1 MNRAPD
7 RTAIRRRRVIAA
19 LMIVG
24 AALAIFAVVVSAG
37 VQSNSRPSAQGR
49 LPNNPGA
56 ESGAAKRTLAR
67 GSYRGSVP
75 ILMYH
80 VIKAPAPGVAYPE
93 LWAPPATF
101 RATIAALAQ
110 AGYRGVTMAQ
120 VWAAWHGGEGLPVK
134 PIVIS
139 FDDGYLS
146 HFVTARPILKQ
157 VGWPGVL
164 NLEGKNIGPGG
175 LTISQVNG
183 LISDRWEIGA
193 HSMTHPDLTAVSST
207 QLQREVAGS
216 RALLERVFQVPVTTF
231 CYPAGKNDASVRAAV
246 KAAGYSNA
254 TTVAPGV
261 AAPTDRRLVRLISV
275 TAAPSGRFSRY
286 SAPADVNHYSS
297 HASRQRR
304 SRQRRSSP

>member
-7 RTAIRRRRVIAA
+7 KTAIRRRRAIAA

-24 AALAIFAVVVSAG
+24 AALAIFAVVVSSGALNEE
-37 VQSNSRPSAQGR
+37 NSGPSAQGR

-56 ESGAAKRTLAR
+56 ESGAAKRALAT
-67 GSYRGSVP
+67 GSYRGPVP

-80 VIKAPAPGVAYPE
+80 VIKSPAPGVAYPE
-93 LWAPPATF
+93 LWTPPDRF
-101 RATIAALAQ
+101 RGTITALYR
-110 AGYRGVTMAQ
+110 AGYHGVTMAQ

-164 NLEGKNIGPGG
+164 NLEGKNIGSGG

-193 HSMTHPDLTAVSST
+193 HSMTHPDLTTVSSA
-207 QLQREVAGS
+207 QLEREVAGS
-216 RALLERVFQVPVTTF
+216 RALLERTFKVSVTTF

-246 KAAGYSNA
+246 KAAGYRNA
-254 TTVAPGV
+254 TTVDPGI
-261 AAPTDRRLVRLISV
+261 AAPTDDPFALPRIRVNGTDSAQTVLSRVE
-275 TAAPSGRFSRY
+275 SGAGAGGAY
-286 SAPADVNHYSS
+286 G
-297 HASRQRR
+297 
-304 SRQRRSSP
+304 